1 MKELIIDLKN
11 QILQEIKDVKE
22 KDKIE
27 DIKVKYLGKKGK
39 FTSILR
45 NMSSVSKEERPKI
58 GELINIS

>member
-27 DIKVKYLGKKGK
+27 DIKVKYLGKK
-39 FTSILR
+39 R
-45 NMSSVSKEERPKI
+45 KI
-58 GELINIS
+58 YKYFKKHVFSF